1 MFGRR
6 FVWQHYGW
14 DDGDSFPWQRP
25 PRPSFPSFWQARRA
39 RPPFGAGP
47 HGPGPHG
54 PGPHG
59 RGPHGPGAFFERL
72 RLFGR
77 GDLKYVLLELLQER
91 PMHGYEMMKVLEE
104 RAGGFYTPSPGSIYP
119 TLQMLEDRGF
129 ITSSEV
135 EGRKVYTITEAGR
148 AFLAEH
154 QREAERFGPA
164 WPLHSVGARFWSP
177 ELQALRQEASEVA
190 RLFMIAGRSSLND
203 PERLARLRSII
214 ERTHKDLNDLIYGSA
229 ASTASASSAGA
240 PSEAG
245 EGQTEGK
252 ASPSDPN
259 AEAEDSSSAGA

>member
-6 FVWQHYGW
+6 FAWQSYGW
-14 DDGDSFPWQRP
+14 EEGGSFPWQRP
-25 PRPSFPSFWQARRA
+25 PGPAVPRFWQARRA
-39 RPPFGAGP
+39 RPPFGP

-59 RGPHGPGAFFERL
+59 PDPHPHGPAVFFERL
-72 RLFGR
+72 RFFGR

-104 RAGGFYTPSPGSIYP
+104 RAGGFYAPSPGSIYP

-154 QREAERFGPA
+154 QREMERFGPG
-164 WPLHSVGARFWSP
+164 WPLRAAGARAWSP
-177 ELQALRQEASEVA
+177 ELQALRQEAGEVA
-190 RLFMIAGRSSLND
+190 RLFMIAGRSAIGD

-214 ERTHKDLNDLIYGSA
+214 ERTHRELADLIYGTSSPAPGSSA
-229 ASTASASSAGA
+229 AGA
-240 PSEAG
+240 PNEVSQEQ
-245 EGQTEGK
+245 EGP
-252 ASPSDPN
+252 ASPSASDEPP
-259 AEAEDSSSAGA
+259 AQA